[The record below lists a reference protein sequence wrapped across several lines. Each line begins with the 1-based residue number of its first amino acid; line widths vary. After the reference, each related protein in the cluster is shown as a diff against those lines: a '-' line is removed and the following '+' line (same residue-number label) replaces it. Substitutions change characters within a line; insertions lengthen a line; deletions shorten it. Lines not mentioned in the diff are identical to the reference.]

1 MDSIEKIKEYIE
13 RNMSEKRRL
22 HTYGVCETAVK
33 LARQYGC
40 DIEKARLA
48 ALLHDIY
55 RGIPSS
61 TLDYYVR
68 HLGLDEKYLGNANL
82 AHGKIAAATCGREF
96 GVTDSD
102 VINAVSYHTTGRAG
116 MSLLEVIIYVADAI
130 EPGRDYPGV
139 EEIRRAAEEDLDRAC
154 LMSLSHTIDYVKS
167 EGKYLDQ
174 DTIRA
179 REYFTDKLN
188 KKGEQ
193 HDK

>member
-22 HTYGVCETAVK
+22 HTYGVCETAAK
-33 LARQYGC
+33 LAQHYGC
-40 DIEKARLA
+40 DTEKARLA

-116 MSLLEVIIYVADAI
+116 MSLLEEIIYVADAI

-154 LMSLSHTIDYVKS
+154 LISLAHTIDYVKS

>member
-1 MDSIEKIKEYIE
+1 MSSINKIRAFVEH
-13 RNMSEKRRL
+13 NLSEKRRL
-22 HTYGVCETAVK
+22 HTYGVCDTAVH
-33 LARQYGC
+33 LAKKYGC
-40 DIEKARLA
+40 DVEKAQTA

-55 RGIPSS
+55 RGVSVS

-68 HLGLDEKYLGNANL
+68 HLCLDERYLGNANL
-82 AHGKIAAATCGREF
+82 AHAKIAAATCGREF
-96 GVTDSD
+96 GITDSD
-102 VINAVSYHTTGRAG
+102 VINAVSFHTTGRAG
-116 MSLLEVIIYVADAI
+116 MSLLEKIIYVADAI

-139 EEIRRAAEEDLDRAC
+139 DEIRKAAEEDIDRAC
-154 LMSLSHTIDYVKS
+154 LTSLSHTIDYVKS

-179 REYFTDKLN
+179 KEYFTDILN

>member
-33 LARQYGC
+33 LAQQYGC
-40 DIEKARLA
+40 DTEKARLA

-116 MSLLEVIIYVADAI
+116 MSLLEEIIYVADAI

-139 EEIRRAAEEDLDRAC
+139 EEIRKAAEEDIDRAC
-154 LMSLSHTIDYVKS
+154 LISLSHTIDYVKS
-167 EGKYLDQ
+167 EGKYLDR

>member
-167 EGKYLDQ
+167 EGKYLDR

>member
-33 LARQYGC
+33 LAQQYGC
-40 DIEKARLA
+40 DTEKARLA

-116 MSLLEVIIYVADAI
+116 MSLLEEIIYVADAI

-139 EEIRRAAEEDLDRAC
+139 EEIRKAAEEDIDRAC
-154 LMSLSHTIDYVKS
+154 LISLSHTIDYVKS

-179 REYFTDKLN
+179 KEYFTDILN

>member
-40 DIEKARLA
+40 DTEKARLA

-96 GVTDSD
+96 GVADSD

-116 MSLLEVIIYVADAI
+116 MSLLEEIIYVADAI

-167 EGKYLDQ
+167 EGKYLDR
-174 DTIRA
+174 DTVRA